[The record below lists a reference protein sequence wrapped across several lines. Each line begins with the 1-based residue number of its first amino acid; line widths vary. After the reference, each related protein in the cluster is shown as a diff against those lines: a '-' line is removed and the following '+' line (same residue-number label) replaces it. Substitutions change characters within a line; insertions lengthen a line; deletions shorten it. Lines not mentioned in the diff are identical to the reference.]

1 MRRALSILFLNI
13 MMLVA
18 IQPVVAMHF
27 CGGELH
33 SLELLQAENNHSCCI
48 TLQEDV
54 AVTEGDI
61 CHYDIDLDMELM
73 ADECCDF
80 DTVEVST
87 DNFQQQANRLNL
99 LSLFT
104 MIENDWFTINNLFA
118 LNQPEMDVATSE
130 IDFPPKGLFMED
142 VSILNYICIYRI

>member
-1 MRRALSILFLNI
+1 

-33 SLELLQAENNHSCCI
+33 SFELLQAENNHSCCMP
-48 TLQEDV
+48 TQEGV
-54 AVTEGDI
+54 VTTEGDV
-61 CHYDIDLDMELM
+61 CHYDVDLDMELM
-73 ADECCDF
+73 ANDCCVF

-99 LSLFT
+99 ISLST
-104 MIENDWFTINNLFA
+104 MIENNWFTINNLFA
-118 LNQPEMDVATSE
+118 LNQPETDVATSE

>member
-1 MRRALSILFLNI
+1 MKRALSILFLNI

-18 IQPVVAMHF
+18 IQPIVAMHF

-33 SLELLQAENNHSCCI
+33 SFELLQGDNNHSCCI
-48 TLQEDV
+48 PVQEELGKSDD
-54 AVTEGDI
+54 GI
-61 CHYDIDLDMELM
+61 CHYDVDLNIEMM

-80 DTVEVST
+80 DVVEVST
-87 DNFQQQANRLNL
+87 DNFQQQANRFNL

-104 MIENDWFTINNLFA
+104 IVENNWFTINNLFE
-118 LNQPEMDVATSE
+118 LNQPEIDTKDSE
-130 IDFPPKGLFMED
+130 DEFPPKGLFMED

>member
-1 MRRALSILFLNI
+1 MKRALSIFFLNI

-33 SLELLQAENNHSCCI
+33 SFELLQAENNHSCCMPVQHEKEAI
-48 TLQEDV
+48 DSN
-54 AVTEGDI
+54 I
-61 CHYDIDLDMELM
+61 CHYDIDLDIELM

-87 DNFQQQANRLNL
+87 DSFQQQANRLNL

-104 MIENDWFTINNLFA
+104 MIENNWFTINNLFA

-142 VSILNYICIYRI
+142 VSILTYICIFRI